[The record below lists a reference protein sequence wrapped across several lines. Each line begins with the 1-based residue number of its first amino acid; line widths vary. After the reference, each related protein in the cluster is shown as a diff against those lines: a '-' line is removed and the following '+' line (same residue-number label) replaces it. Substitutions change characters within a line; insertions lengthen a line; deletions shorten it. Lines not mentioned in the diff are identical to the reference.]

1 MYLKCE
7 DGNKHDKYAVAVMTG
22 GRTGGHVPKSL
33 SKSFRNSGPVQ
44 FFWTGKSCGLGGEMC
59 KKSY

>member
-1 MYLKCE
+1 MKSNSHLIHLFQ
-7 DGNKHDKYAVAVMTG
+7 DGRTG
-22 GRTGGHVPKSL
+22 GRTGGHVPKNL

-59 KKSY
+59 KNSY